1 MAIARAANR
10 NDILALLANDLEIGT
25 MRLSAGVRARVEG
38 ARPDLAALLAPHSDA
53 FLEPLAFRHFA
64 TPSAPEHLDEVFA
77 GYVALSGQT
86 LHLELRMDEH
96 GRCYVPE
103 LGTVRAAARD
113 RTVALMVPVALDSA
127 LLCDDH
133 QRVPF
138 VIEPPVYVAGT
149 HIEVVQHEFPALA
162 AGMCTEQGQ
171 RVPVEIERTA
181 ARFGPMLDM
190 AIAMLR
196 EAWPELFKMF
206 ERCVRRIVLFESE
219 SLHSFADPSFHG
231 TAFCNVL
238 CNGERGRD
246 EVVLVEELARQCGHV
261 VCFAA
266 TSDAAKYFL
275 VEPNLELGALLGR
288 DEARAW
294 RRSWRRSLRLA
305 LHELVTDA
313 LTIACLDAC
322 RSRRLFDGEQ
332 GVGLDRRLA
341 FLSRRFGQDAKHLRR
356 AEVLSPKGERLL
368 DALLQVLRP
377 SLPQQAI
384 EHPRERGGRGL
395 GGVGLQGRD

>member
-38 ARPDLAALLAPHSDA
+38 ARPDLAALLAPHADA

-64 TPSAPEHLDEVFA
+64 TAAAPEHLDEVFA

-86 LHLELRMDEH
+86 LHLELRMDES

-171 RVPVEIERTA
+171 RVTVEIERAA
-181 ARFGPMLDM
+181 ARFGPMLDI

-231 TAFCNVL
+231 TAFCNVF

-246 EVVLVEELARQCGHV
+246 EVFLVEELARQCGQV

-266 TSDAAKYFL
+266 TADAAKYFL
-275 VEPNLELGALLGR
+275 VEPKLELGTLLGR
-288 DEARAW
+288 NDQRLW
-294 RRSWRRSLRLA
+294 LRSLRRSLHDLM
-305 LHELVTDA
+305 TDA
-313 LTIACLDAC
+313 FTIACLDAC
-322 RSRRLFDGEQ
+322 RSRRLFDGDQ
-332 GVGLDRRLA
+332 GVGLERRLA
-341 FLSRRFGQDAKHLRR
+341 FITRRFEQDAKHLRR
-356 AEVLSPKGERLL
+356 AEVLSPKGERLIG
-368 DALLQVLRP
+368 ALLQVSRP
-377 SLPQQAI
+377 PLAQQAV
-384 EHPRERGGRGL
+384 EHPRSRGGRGL
-395 GGVGLQGRD
+395 GGLGLQGRD

>member
-171 RVPVEIERTA
+171 HVAVEIERTA
-181 ARFGPMLDM
+181 ARFGPMLDI
-190 AIAMLR
+190 AIAILR

-231 TAFCNVL
+231 TAFCNVF

-246 EVVLVEELARQCGHV
+246 EVFLVEELARQCGQV

-275 VEPNLELGALLGR
+275 VEPKLELGTLLGR
-288 DEARAW
+288 NDQRLW
-294 RRSWRRSLRLA
+294 LRSLRRSL
-305 LHELVTDA
+305 HDLVTDA
-313 LTIACLDAC
+313 FTIACLDAC
-322 RSRRLFDGEQ
+322 RSRRLFDGDQ
-332 GVGLDRRLA
+332 GVGLERRLA
-341 FLSRRFGQDAKHLRR
+341 FITRRFEQDAKHLRR
-356 AEVLSPKGERLL
+356 GEVLSPKGERLL
-368 DALLQVLRP
+368 GALLQVSRP
-377 SLPQQAI
+377 SLPQQAV

-395 GGVGLQGRD
+395 GGLGLQGHD